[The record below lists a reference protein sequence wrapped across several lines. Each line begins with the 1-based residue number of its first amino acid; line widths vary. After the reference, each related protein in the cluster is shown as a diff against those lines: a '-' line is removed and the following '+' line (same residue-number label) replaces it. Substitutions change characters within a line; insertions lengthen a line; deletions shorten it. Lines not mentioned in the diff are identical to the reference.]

1 MYEKLAKEYKS
12 KLVFTHADLSLPA
25 YKKLSVV
32 LGVPKHAQP
41 TFVIIDHDG
50 NGVNKYL
57 YFKTI
62 KENDLRQFIK
72 GWIDKEIEPYTKT
85 EPIPDELYAQ
95 GIRIIVGQNF
105 QQIVM
110 DNKKDVLVQF
120 YAPWSAACR
129 NLAKDYEKLAATLI
143 EIDELVIGK
152 IDMYLNDVKGQFIQ
166 DFPTIKFFPAN
177 NKKGVVFQGD
187 ANYENLLK
195 FIQEYTS
202 FKAVDK
208 KPKLDL

>member
-1 MYEKLAKEYKS
+1 
-12 KLVFTHADLSLPA
+12 
-25 YKKLSVV
+25 
-32 LGVPKHAQP
+32 
-41 TFVIIDHDG
+41 
-50 NGVNKYL
+50 
-57 YFKTI
+57 
-62 KENDLRQFIK
+62 
-72 GWIDKEIEPYTKT
+72 
-85 EPIPDELYAQ
+85 
-95 GIRIIVGQNF
+95 
-105 QQIVM
+105 M

-208 KPKLDL
+208 KPKLD